1 MKILTTKLTQSRMS
15 RKEKPIRQTT
25 KDHEKPRIEK
35 RKGPERNTDSIPF
48 VRLSELPFILIILA
62 YIFIV
67 TFTPNWMALDTNA
80 PKFLTLSLVNIVAFI
95 VIFFDKSVRNNP
107 SSSMRFFTT
116 DIGLAY
122 SGFLVLSLI
131 SFSQAI
137 NLRESILQFAKLFSV
152 FSATFLVSVILTQ
165 NMRLV
170 KLIVIVMTGL
180 LIFDAVSVFYNI
192 NLFIEGRIDGGI
204 GNIKTIYS
212 NKNILASSIFVKLP
226 FALWLLNFEKGWL
239 RRIGWVAITTGILAT
254 FFMATRAFYLGL
266 LVLSLSF
273 LVYLIINYFRKR
285 EGLMLKLGVSYIGA
299 IVLAYIIF
307 TFVQQ
312 NLYPKT
318 TDRLTQGIAAQVAS
332 VSEFDTSTG
341 LRISAW
347 KWSLAL
353 IKDNPLLG
361 VGSGN
366 WKISILKHE
375 NQVNTGFIYL
385 YKAHND
391 FLENAAETG
400 ILGGILFLSI
410 FLFAGWNFI
419 RLYRL
424 NRKDSDRLINLAF
437 LAATGL
443 AFYAVDA
450 FFNFPADRPE
460 ILILFIFFV
469 AIGISS
475 AINQN
480 EQTKIADTP
489 ELIEKSKRSPSSLKI
504 HPRILHAIYAT
515 FIIVFVS
522 ISVIFKMN
530 FESSKLQRI
539 VYQEIM
545 AGTLRESSSRFVGK
559 FPTIPNIS
567 IWGESIAAISARYL
581 LEEKKADETIDLL
594 MNDHSNPFDA
604 RREFFIALAY
614 SVKGE
619 PDSVLLYS
627 RQAYELKPNYY
638 RNLHMLLSIMD
649 EKKQDSV
656 IPKFIDP
663 FLEKHKTEVNAWL
676 FGTGFYSR
684 VNDLDKAYTLIQEAR
699 EYLPYDSLI
708 KQQERY
714 LYHKKFIE
722 PHADHFNKAM
732 EIFNSGNH
740 RAAVAAFNAYIEK
753 VPLDLNAFR
762 MRAFSLY
769 QLKEFD
775 SCIEGINE
783 YLSKAEPD
791 GQLLNLRGISYSGL
805 GEYEKACGDYEAS
818 MKLGDPNGR
827 TNFNQFCRNN

>member
-1 MKILTTKLTQSRMS
+1 MS
-15 RKEKPIRQTT
+15 KKEKPIVELQT
-25 KDHEKPRIEK
+25 KQVKPK
-35 RKGPERNTDSIPF
+35 SGKNKSYDKNTAVAPF
-48 VRLSELPFILIILA
+48 FRLSEAPSILIILA

-80 PKFLTLSLVNIVAFI
+80 PKFLTLSLINIGAFI

-107 SSSMRFFTT
+107 NSSMRFFATN
-116 DIGLAY
+116 IGIAY

-131 SFSQAI
+131 SFTQAI

-152 FSATFLVSVILTQ
+152 FSTTFLVAVILMQ

-192 NLFIEGRIDGGI
+192 NLFIEGRIAGI
-204 GNIKTIYS
+204 GDIKTVYS

-239 RRIGWVAITTGILAT
+239 RRIGWIAITTGILAT

-266 LVLSLSF
+266 LVLSLTF
-273 LVYLIINYFRKR
+273 LVYLIINYLRKR
-285 EGLMLKLGVSYIGA
+285 ENGIIKLGASYIGA
-299 IVLAYIIF
+299 VVIAYIF
-307 TFVQQ
+307 FAFVQQ

-318 TDRLTQGIAAQVAS
+318 DERTTQGIAAQVAS
-332 VSEFDTSTG
+332 ISEVDTSTG
-341 LRISAW
+341 LRINAW
-347 KWSLAL
+347 KWSIEL
-353 IKDNPLLG
+353 IKEYPLLG

-419 RLYRL
+419 RHYRR
-424 NRKDSDRLINLAF
+424 NQEDSDHLTKFFF
-437 LAATGL
+437 LASAGL

-460 ILILFIFFV
+460 ILILFTLFV

-475 AINQN
+475 RIIQKSQN
-480 EQTKIADTP
+480 NITGTS
-489 ELIEKSKRSPSSLKI
+489 ELKEMSIRNLNALKI
-504 HPRILHAIYAT
+504 HPQILNVIYGT
-515 FIIVFVS
+515 FLILFIC

-545 AGTLRESSSRFVGK
+545 SGSLREPSSRFVGK
-559 FPTIPNIS
+559 FPTIPDIS
-567 IWGESIAAISARYL
+567 IWGESIPAISARYL
-581 LEEKKADETIDLL
+581 LEEKKVNETIDLL
-594 MNDHSNPFDA
+594 KNDNSNPFDA

-619 PDSVLLYS
+619 SDSALLYA

-638 RNLHMLLSIMD
+638 RNLHMLLTIMD
-649 EKKQDSV
+649 EKKQDSE
-656 IPKFIDP
+656 IPKYIDP
-663 FLEKHKTEVNAWL
+663 FLEKNKTEVNAWL
-676 FGTGFYSR
+676 FSTGFYSR
-684 VNDLDKAYTLIQEAR
+684 VNELDKAYSLIQEAK
-699 EYLPYDSLI
+699 EYLPNDSLI

-714 LYHKKFIE
+714 LYHRKFIE
-722 PHADHFNKAM
+722 PHADQFNKAM

-740 RAAVAAFNAYIEK
+740 RAAVEAFNAYIEK
-753 VPLDLNAFR
+753 VPLDLNAYR
-762 MRAFSLY
+762 LRAFSLY
-769 QLKEFD
+769 QLQEFHL
-775 SCIEGINE
+775 CIEGINE
-783 YLSKAEPD
+783 YLSSAEPD

-805 GEYEKACGDYEAS
+805 NEYEKACLDYEAS
-818 MKLGDPNGR
+818 MKLGDANGK
-827 TNFNQFCRNN
+827 TNFNQFCRNRY